1 MKEKKTREV
10 PTAVRA
16 EIDAAMRRAANTGYG
31 LNDKMDMTRLKTYQR
46 LFDEFAE
53 KERGVQERFTDGKG
67 LTAEERMAYME
78 ALQPFKL
85 SMELLRRLISIET
98 VRLHACVF
106 GRIWQVFEDGSEP
119 DADKIM
125 AVLDDILRADK
136 LNDEKV
142 NNPDKNI
149 YAAAWGM

>member
-1 MKEKKTREV
+1 MEEKDF
-10 PTAVRA
+10 
-16 EIDAAMRRAANTGYG
+16 DADMRKAANTGYG
-31 LNDKMDMTRLKTYQR
+31 LSDKVDMTRLKTYQR

-53 KERGVQERFTDGKG
+53 KERGVEERFTNGKG
-67 LTAEERMAYME
+67 LTAEERAAYME

-98 VRLHACVF
+98 VRLHRCVF
-106 GRIWQVFEDGSEP
+106 ARIWQALDDGREP
-119 DADKIM
+119 DVEKIM

>member
-53 KERGVQERFTDGKG
+53 KERGVEERFTNGKG
-67 LTAEERMAYME
+67 LTAEERAAYME

-98 VRLHACVF
+98 VRLHRCVF
-106 GRIWQVFEDGSEP
+106 ARIWQALDDGREP
-119 DADKIM
+119 DVEKIM